1 MQHVLDLI
9 LSADTYSWIVAT
21 SMAAVFTA
29 FVSSVLGNFMY
40 SFVFFPTF
48 MAGGLGALAAFRA
61 AGITIVPE
69 RSMGVIV
76 ESALGMMVA
85 LIAVLVVTRIVMMLY
100 GLTIRPAR
108 QGTRVRAMTAR

>member
-9 LSADTYSWIVAT
+9 LSADSYSWIVVT
-21 SMAAVFTA
+21 SMAAVFAA

-61 AGITIVPE
+61 AGVNIVPE

-85 LIAVLVVTRIVMMLY
+85 LIAVLMIVRIIMALY

-108 QGTRVRAMTAR
+108 KGTNVRAMVAR